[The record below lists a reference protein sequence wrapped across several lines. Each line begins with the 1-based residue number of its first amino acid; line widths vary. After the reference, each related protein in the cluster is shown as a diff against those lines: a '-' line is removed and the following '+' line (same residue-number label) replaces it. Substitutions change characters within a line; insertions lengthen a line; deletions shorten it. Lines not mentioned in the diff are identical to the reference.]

1 MGVRRAWLKGMR
13 WRGAV
18 RMRHAAAAGG
28 LAAAALWLWSE
39 GGASTFPVAY
49 VVCGGDY
56 RSESRAYRV
65 DLLAGE
71 LTDVSEPLE
80 WVGAPHHLAYD
91 AVRSRLYFASMNKK
105 WSPPMW
111 PVTSLRAGSGE
122 FEVAGRFPTSRENN
136 LLEKARAGEAPP
148 SRKMMAEPMRE
159 AYRVVVSPDGRELY
173 VSYGR
178 LYKDT
183 GAIMQVW
190 DADTGEILRGLPS
203 VISRA
208 ATWSPDGSHVA
219 AIWPSRGREVN
230 KEGEVVA
237 EASKGGVQ
245 VISTRTGEKSPL
257 RHLENNK
264 GMHPPW
270 GRIEEPLVYL
280 FYWNA
285 LLGAVRA
292 YDRDTGEVL
301 SELEMHQL
309 TGLHMAG
316 TPSIAV
322 LKGGKLIAVSVVDR
336 VMPDETPSSNNGG
349 ETEQGYVVLID
360 VMERREVTRARVGER
375 CTNAVVAY
383 E

>member
-1 MGVRRAWLKGMR
+1 MAKRHALAR
-13 WRGAV
+13 AV

-28 LAAAALWLWSE
+28 LAAAALWLWGE
-39 GGASTFPVAY
+39 RGAPASPVAY
-49 VVCGGDY
+49 VLCGDDLLD
-56 RSESRAYRV
+56 EIRAYRA
-65 DLLAGE
+65 DLRAGE
-71 LTDVSEPLE
+71 LTSVSEPLE
-80 WVGAPHHLAYD
+80 WVGEPYHLAYD
-91 AVRSRLYFASMNKK
+91 PVRSRLYFASTHKK
-105 WSPPMW
+105 WHPPMW
-111 PVTSLRAGSGE
+111 PVTSLRVGGGE

-136 LLEKARAGEAPP
+136 LLERARAGERPP
-148 SRKMMAEPMRE
+148 RFVPE

-173 VSYGR
+173 VSYMG
-178 LYKDT
+178 LSDT
-183 GAIMQVW
+183 GAIMQAW
-190 DADTGEILRGLPS
+190 DADTGEVLRGLPS
-203 VISRA
+203 FISRG

-270 GRIEEPLVYL
+270 GRIEEPLIYL
-280 FYWNA
+280 FYWNVD
-285 LLGAVRA
+285 LGAVGA

-301 SELEMHQL
+301 SELEVHRL

-316 TPSIAV
+316 KPSIAV
-322 LKGGKLIAVSVVDR
+322 LEGGRLIAVAAVKR
-336 VMPDETPSSNNGG
+336 
-349 ETEQGYVVLID
+349 TEAPESYPPRSLGFKREGYVVLID
-360 VMERREVTRARVGER
+360 VMERREVTRTRVGER